1 MTPDPVTLAVLE
13 NRFRATVE
21 EMGEA
26 LLRTATSQILNSS
39 RDFSIALCDARARL
53 VAQADHIPVHVG
65 AMPFAAEAVIATF
78 GDAMRAGDCYLLN
91 DPWHGGSHLPDLTIV
106 LPVFGDDALRFLCVV
121 RAHQSDIGGA
131 THGGYNPAATEI
143 WQEGIRIPPIRLGEG
158 GAIREDLVA
167 MLALNT
173 RLQRDF
179 RGDLMAMWGA
189 ARLGARRLEAL
200 IAAHGA
206 ASLDAAV
213 DAILDLSEAHAR
225 RIIAAWADGEW
236 TGEAVL
242 DDDGHGHDDIA
253 IRARVTKRG
262 DALTVDL
269 SESDPQTP
277 GFVNSSWPNTVSAA
291 RMALAYLLDPEV
303 AKNDGAFRPLTVI
316 AREGTVVRA
325 REGAAVT
332 LCTSHPS
339 NEIVEAVVKA
349 LSAACP
355 DRAMGGWG
363 RRFRVA
369 ITGADPRRAGRRFVW
384 HLFHAR
390 PGGGGHARGDGW
402 SCAGEWHSA
411 GGLKFGSVEMAEARF
426 PLFFARHE
434 FRPGSG
440 GDGTH
445 RGGLGAELELR
456 IETAGPARAN
466 TAGDGARHGAAG
478 MLGGLDGAPH
488 RYELVRADGG
498 ARALRTKESGVV
510 LNPGDRLL
518 VRSGGGGGWG
528 DPARRDPAA
537 RERDA
542 REGYCL
548 PLPSREGAGGGGGAD
563 TRGAGLAPTP
573 TLPRNSGGGSKA

>member
-1 MTPDPVTLAVLE
+1 LE
-13 NRFRATVE
+13 NRFRALVE

-39 RDFSIALCDARARL
+39 RDFSIALCDSEARL

-65 AMPFAAEAVIATF
+65 AMPFAAAAVLESF
-78 GDAMRAGDCYLLN
+78 GGAIRPGDSFLLN

-106 LPVFGDDALRFLCVV
+106 QPVFVEGTLQFLCVV

-131 THGGYNPAATEI
+131 THGGYNPSATEI
-143 WQEGIRIPPIRLGEG
+143 WQEGIRIPPIRLAEG
-158 GAIREDLVA
+158 DVLREDLVA

-173 RLQRDF
+173 RIPRDF

-189 ARLGARRLEAL
+189 ARIGARRLDAL
-200 IAAHGA
+200 LASHGA
-206 ASLDAAV
+206 PRLRAAV

-225 RIIAAWADGEW
+225 RIIAGWRDGEW
-236 TGEAVL
+236 TGEALL
-242 DDDGHGHDDIA
+242 DDDGHGLTDIA

-262 DALTVDL
+262 DAIVVDL
-269 SESDPQTP
+269 TESDAQTA

-291 RMALAYLLDPEV
+291 RMALAYLLDPDV
-303 AKNDGAFRPLTVI
+303 AKNDGAFRLLTVL

-325 REGAAVT
+325 AEGAAVT

-339 NEIVEAVVKA
+339 NEIVEAVIKA

-369 ITGADPRRAGRRFVW
+369 ITGGDPRRAGRRFVW

-390 PGGGGHARGDGW
+390 PGGGGHPAGDGW

-456 IETAGPARAN
+456 IETEGPARGN
-466 TAGDGARHGAAG
+466 TAGDGVRHGAAG
-478 MLGGLDGAPH
+478 MLGGRDGAPH
-488 RYELVRADGG
+488 HYTLLHPDGT
-498 ARALRTKESGVV
+498 ARDLRTKETGVV
-510 LNPGDRLL
+510 MDPGDVLL

-528 DPARRDPAA
+528 PPEGRAPAA
-537 RERDA
+537 RAADA
-542 REGYCL
+542 DEGL
-548 PLPSREGAGGGGGAD
+548 V
-563 TRGAGLAPTP
+563 
-573 TLPRNSGGGSKA
+573 